1 MSFESEVAM
10 ALRRLMALF
19 LGLLLTAAPARLLAA
34 AAAPSKDPD
43 ITRGLKLVDEGD
55 YDDAIVA
62 LDSAVRRL
70 AADASRKAE
79 LAEAYLYLGIAYLA
93 KGQETA
99 AKAKFREAL
108 TRAGD
113 LSLSADR
120 FPPKV
125 VDIFEAARDEVRRS
139 APASSAPAAAAPA
152 ASAPPAEKK
161 GGSKT
166 GLILLGV
173 GGAAAVGAAVALA
186 GGGGDSAGGEETS
199 TFPNETVVFGG
210 GRDFVVD
217 VKGSGTLTA
226 TVDWQ
231 QDGVVLGMYI
241 VNLATPQTVLM
252 DAGQTASKQARLSL
266 GVTAG
271 SYRISVN
278 NSTGHGPVV
287 TTTFTLTVKHP

>member
-10 ALRRLMALF
+10 ALRRWMALF
-19 LGLLLTAAPARLLAA
+19 LGFLLAAAPVRLLAA

-70 AADASRKAE
+70 AADASRKSE

-139 APASSAPAAAAPA
+139 APAASAPAPATPAAA
-152 ASAPPAEKK
+152 APPAEKK
-161 GGSKT
+161 GGGKT

-173 GGAAAVGAAVALA
+173 GGAAAAGVAVAVA
-186 GGGGDSAGGEETS
+186 GGGGESGGGEETT

-210 GRDFVVD
+210 GREYVVD
-217 VKGSGTLTA
+217 VGGSGTLTA

-241 VNLATPQTVLM
+241 VSLANTPVVLADANQT
-252 DAGQTASKQARLSL
+252 GSKQARLSL
-266 GVTAG
+266 PVTQG
-271 SYRISVN
+271 SYKISVT